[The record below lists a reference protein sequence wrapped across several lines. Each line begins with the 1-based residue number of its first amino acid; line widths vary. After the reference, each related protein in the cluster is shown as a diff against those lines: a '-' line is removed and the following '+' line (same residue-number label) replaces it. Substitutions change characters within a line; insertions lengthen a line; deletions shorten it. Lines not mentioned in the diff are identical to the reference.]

1 MKSSFANWK
10 IKKCLPAA
18 RTNWRLAQSTIV
30 LLFAEERL
38 PAIPSGDH
46 EDEDDDGVDDDKYG
60 DDDLHQWSQ
69 DL

>member
-1 MKSSFANWK
+1 M
-10 IKKCLPAA
+10 
-18 RTNWRLAQSTIV
+18 

-60 DDDLHQWSQ
+60 DDRSAFTLDYQ
-69 DL
+69 